1 MSESLS
7 DRLKA
12 LGFVP
17 AANIQKNDQPL
28 SQFDFAKI
36 LNAERLINQFGE
48 SFIVINKYPL
58 DYQHGKVNFK
68 TTSEI
73 SALSTAA
80 RVNTADGTGLQNLLF
95 LDTETTGLSGG
106 TGTLAFLIGLGYFS
120 EDGFVLKQLILQD
133 PSKEPA
139 MLLELLNILDS
150 YSGIVT
156 YNGKGFDAPLL
167 RSRLVLNRFPV
178 DRFQELSHFD
188 LLYLSRRIW
197 KNRLPSR
204 ALQDLEHEILEIPR
218 TEDEVPGWMIPEIY
232 FNFQRTNDPTPLK
245 GVVYHNGMDILS
257 LAALFLY
264 LSTSLENIHQVEK
277 FDPIDYF
284 SLGQIYFDNGMKEF
298 AEKIFLTSYV
308 QDKLPKDLRLKLLH
322 NLSSMKK
329 SRGDYD
335 QAMIYWEEGA
345 KYEEIE
351 SILEIAK
358 YYEHQKKEYS
368 SALSWTE
375 KAIFY
380 LEKTGYH
387 NYQNKLLAK
396 ELLKRK
402 DRLLTKIEK
411 DISHV

>member
-12 LGFVP
+12 LGFIP
-17 AANIQKNDQPL
+17 ASNIQKINQPE
-28 SQFDFAKI
+28 SKFDFAKV
-36 LNAERLINQFGE
+36 LNAEKANNQFGE
-48 SFIVINKYPL
+48 SFIVTNKYPL

-68 TTSEI
+68 AISGI

-133 PSKEPA
+133 PSQEPA
-139 MLLELLNILDS
+139 MLLEMLNILDS

-232 FNFQRTNDPTPLK
+232 FNFQRNNDPTPLK

-264 LSTSLENIHQVEK
+264 LSTSLENIHQVEI

-284 SLGQIYFDNGMKEF
+284 SLGQIYFDIGMKEF
-298 AEKIFLTSYV
+298 AEKIFLTSYE
-308 QDKLPKDLRLKLLH
+308 QNKLPKDLRLRLLN
-322 NLSSMKK
+322 NLSSMQK
-329 SRGDYD
+329 SRGNYD
-335 QAMIYWEEGA
+335 QAIKYWEEGA
-345 KYEEIE
+345 KLEEIE
-351 SILEIAK
+351 SIVEIAK
-358 YYEHQKKEYS
+358 YFEHQQKDYS
-368 SALSWTE
+368 TALSWTD
-375 KAIFY
+375 KAILY
-380 LEKTGYH
+380 LEKKGYH

-396 ELLKRK
+396 ELIKRK
-402 DRLLTKIEK
+402 DRLLAKMGK